1 MILVNMFCL
10 VKNLNPHKILKIS
23 EKKKEFSYFHSFLF
37 AKFKNNSV
45 KFDTYNY
52 RSFYIYQLPL
62 TLYLNP
68 NELSKQIK
76 YRNIKTKS
84 RNMKTKY
91 TRLELGI
98 YMHPEACDD
107 QSLNP
112 QKKSKFQKFPR
123 KQFKFLIFF
132 SECI

>member
-1 MILVNMFCL
+1 MFCL
-10 VKNLNPHKILKIS
+10 VKKIEPSWNIENKWG
-23 EKKKEFSYFHSFLF
+23 KKELSYFHSFLF

-84 RNMKTKY
+84 KNMKTKY

-98 YMHPEACDD
+98 YMHPEASDD

-112 QKKSKFQKFPR
+112 QKKSNFENSPGKY
-123 KQFKFLIFF
+123 
-132 SECI
+132 